1 MVPEGAYGAG
11 MKTRREFITSALTVG
26 LGAGLAGR
34 ASAAAERKSYRGPNV
49 VIVRFGGGVRRR
61 ETINER
67 RSYSPYL
74 LRELVPQG
82 TFYRN
87 MEIDKF
93 KDLDTSHGEG
103 TLNILTGKYSKYQ
116 VKEKDPFVQRFEAEV
131 PTLFEYLRK
140 AYDLPAHQTLLIN
153 GEDRTQEEFYN
164 FSNHHLFGASFRSQT
179 LSLFR
184 YKRWLL
190 EKKLS
195 GNVAEDRRREME
207 KNLQEMKRVDYRAN
221 GKVDEHQEI
230 RSFWEKWHSHYGT
243 DGLKN
248 ARGDRLLTELS
259 LWSMNHLKPR
269 LMMINYNDPDYVH
282 WGNMTHYTEGIK
294 VIDQG
299 ILQLVAQT
307 RLDPFYRDN
316 TVFCIVPDC
325 GRDTNPLLSVPC
337 QHHFNSKSA
346 HEIWCLLFGSGVEKG
361 KVIDRRVDQTQIAGT
376 LGRLMGAPTKFA
388 ENNVLEEAMV

>member
-1 MVPEGAYGAG
+1 
-11 MKTRREFITSALTVG
+11 MKTRRDFISSALTVG
-26 LGAGLAGR
+26 LGAGLIGKTP
-34 ASAAAERKSYRGPNV
+34 AAVVRKSYRGPNI

-67 RSYSPYL
+67 RSFAPYL
-74 LRELVPQG
+74 LRELAPQG

-93 KDLDTSHGEG
+93 KDLETSHGEG
-103 TLNILTGKYSKYQ
+103 TLNILTGKYTQYQ
-116 VKEKDPFVQRFEAEV
+116 VESKDPFDQRFEPEV
-131 PTLFEYLRK
+131 PTIFEYLRK
-140 AYDLPAHQTLLIN
+140 AYDLPTHQTLLIN
-153 GEDRTQEEFYN
+153 GEDRSQEEFYN

-184 YKRWLL
+184 YKAWLL
-190 EKKLS
+190 EKQLS
-195 GNVAEDRRREME
+195 GNVAEDRRRELE
-207 KNLQEMKRVDYRAN
+207 KNLREMKQIDYRTN
-221 GKVDEHQEI
+221 GKVNEQPEI
-230 RSFWEKWHSHYGT
+230 RSFWEKWHSYYGK

-248 ARGDRLLTELS
+248 ARGDRLLTELG

-282 WGNMTHYTEGIK
+282 WGNMTHYTQGIK

-299 ILQLVAQT
+299 IRQLVAHT
-307 RLDPFYRDN
+307 KLDPFYRDN
-316 TVFCIVPDC
+316 TIFCIVPDC

-346 HEIWCLLFGSGVEKG
+346 HEIWCLLFGPGVEKG
-361 KVIDRRVDQTQIAGT
+361 KVIDKRVDQTQIAGT
-376 LGRLMGAPTKFA
+376 LGKLMGAPTQFA
-388 ENNVLEEAMV
+388 DNNVLEEATA